1 MTSLLLGTLV
11 NSDINNI
18 YNSNIQNKMNNIEM
32 KQASQDFSRAEY
44 LKQFDDLRFDNI
56 SEPTS
61 ITTGANSFLQRN
73 LDFKNGYSN
82 FQETDMHYDV
92 VSKDK
97 LTHNNMVPN
106 TARRDFSTDSLRA
119 QRKIESFTGISDT
132 WRPKKEIV
140 PLFEPMSDLTWTH
153 GMPAVSNILQNRYL
167 PSNKNNNG
175 NLPFENNVR
184 VRPGVDNKNQ
194 GGNYAVYRIKPRT
207 VDELRTDVNKK
218 ISYANKPLETVK
230 IGEVRGPDPNLTK
243 YKLPDHREVNF
254 NNLLASKA
262 YVDKP
267 KQTGK
272 FFVDSQ
278 RGEKEEYITGPAI
291 NRNKGGGP
299 DKNKIKYEPSKKE
312 NFTNENTHSVN
323 EVNNRP
329 VMTNAK
335 SYTVCENQR
344 FSTNVDYQAPV
355 GSGDMGSYVIDYKDI
370 PLTTL
375 RQLTIDNP
383 NNQVLSSQEK
393 SNYVFSNDF
402 VLPLNHRQ
410 TSNNNDLLGISNQV
424 KQNQIYNNDFAKL
437 TIRQT
442 TSHNQITNNDPS
454 IKGVYSNLTDVTRD
468 TIRQTTSHDTV
479 LNSAY
484 IEKTGQVYNTD
495 NAKTTIREGTSHN
508 LAINV
513 NSNEKTMYSNLTDS
527 LKPTIKQSNLFT
539 VPEKNVKTNIEQTYS
554 NLTDSAKITIREQT
568 ENNNHTGALNN
579 SSLDAPYL
587 KNNDSAKPTVKQTT
601 LIATPGGRINNS
613 NMGNY
618 ATIDEAKVTTKQT
631 TLLENYNGGARGEID
646 AQISHQASKNMQI
659 DCRREISSFNR
670 GVNSKADLNGP
681 WEDKIFPTRDET
693 KISSGPY
700 IDRDNVKLNEP
711 LLYSHVSHPFKNLD
725 NSVMPSAKTEIIY
738 PSNKPVIQMSSYY
751 INSNLKDTLK
761 NNSIA
766 INNPYFIH

>member
-18 YNSNIQNKMNNIEM
+18 YNSNIQNNINNIE
-32 KQASQDFSRAEY
+32 KNQANQDFSKAEY
-44 LKQFDDLRFDNI
+44 IKQFDELRFDNI
-56 SEPTS
+56 SEPTAINNMYS
-61 ITTGANSFLQRN
+61 TITGVNSSLQRN

-92 VSKDK
+92 VSKNK
-97 LTHNNMVPN
+97 FTHNNMVPN
-106 TARRDFSTDSLRA
+106 TARRDFSTDSNRA
-119 QRKIESFTGISDT
+119 QRKIENFTGISST
-132 WRPKKEIV
+132 WRPKKESE
-140 PLFEPMSDLTWTH
+140 PFFEPFIDLTWPT

-175 NLPFENNVR
+175 NLPFENNVK
-184 VRPGVDNKNQ
+184 VRPGVDNINQ

-230 IGEVRGPDPNLTK
+230 IGEVRGPDFNLTK
-243 YKLPDHREVNF
+243 YKLPDYRETNF
-254 NNLLASKA
+254 DNLIASKA

-272 FFVDSQ
+272 FYVDSQ
-278 RGEKEEYITGPAI
+278 RGEQQIYKPGPAI
-291 NRNKGGGP
+291 NGNKGGGP
-299 DKNKIKYEPSKKE
+299 DKNKIKFEPSKKE
-312 NFTNENTHSVN
+312 NFTNDNTRSVN
-323 EVNNRP
+323 EINNRP

-355 GSGDMGSYVIDYKDI
+355 GSSDMGSYVIDYKDI

-375 RQLTIDNP
+375 RQLTVDNP

-402 VLPLNHRQ
+402 ILPLNHRQ
-410 TSNNNDLLGISNQV
+410 TSNNNDLLGVSTQV
-424 KQNQIYNNDFAKL
+424 NQNQIYNGDFARF
-437 TIRQT
+437 TGRQS
-442 TSHNQITNNDPS
+442 TSHNQITNNNPAVKS
-454 IKGVYSNLTDVTRD
+454 IYSNLTDVTKD
-468 TIRQTTSHDTV
+468 TLRQTTSHNTV

-495 NAKTTIREGTSHN
+495 NAKTTHREGTSHN

-527 LKPTIKQSNLFT
+527 LKPTIKQTNLFS

-568 ENNNHTGALNN
+568 ENNNHTGTLNN

-601 LIATPGGRINNS
+601 LLSTPGGRLNNS

-618 ATIDEAKVTTKQT
+618 ATIDEAKTTIKQT
-631 TLLENYNGGARGEID
+631 TLLENYNGGIHGEIEEK
-646 AQISHQASKNMQI
+646 ISHEASNNMQI
-659 DCRREISSFNR
+659 DCRREISTYNR
-670 GVNSKADLNGP
+670 GANGKADLN
-681 WEDKIFPTRDET
+681 
-693 KISSGPY
+693 GPY

-725 NSVMPSAKTEIIY
+725 NSVMPSSSAY
-738 PSNKPVIQMSSYY
+738 PSNKPIIQMSGYY